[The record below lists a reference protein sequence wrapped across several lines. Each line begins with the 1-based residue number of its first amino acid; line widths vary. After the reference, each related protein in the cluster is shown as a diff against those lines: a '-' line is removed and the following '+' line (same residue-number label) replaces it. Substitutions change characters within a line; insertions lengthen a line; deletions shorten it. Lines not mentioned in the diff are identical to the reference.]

1 MAQKVG
7 QSYTLIYKSTK
18 YKPIISVFYDFKP
31 FFVQEIVWFL
41 VLLPAKTR
49 KDMRKIIL
57 AALCLLTLGACDNNS
72 VKFTVEGT
80 VEGAKDSM
88 LYFEHMAL
96 SGMKL
101 LDSVKLSED
110 GAFCFKADTT
120 AAPEF
125 YRLRID
131 NQIINISIDST
142 ETVTVKAHYPN
153 MAADYEVE
161 GSDNCEKIRQLS
173 LLQQELLRKAIAI
186 DENRYLAPSVAQ
198 DSLTRLI
205 NVYKQMVTEQFIYQ
219 EPNKTYSYFAL
230 FQTLGRWLIFDPQ
243 TNYDDLR
250 TFAAVATSWDTFY
263 PGSERAQNLHNI
275 VVEKQTERRKAIAR
289 MMNSNNTQ
297 ITELGIIDLV
307 YDDNH
312 GMPQQLSSLKGKVV
326 LLDFHTFTMKESTQ
340 RILMLRDLYNK
351 YHDRGL
357 EIYQISLDQD
367 EHFWRQKTQNLPWI
381 SVRDADGESAIKY
394 NVSSLP
400 EFFTIDR
407 NCQLQK
413 RSSQM
418 KDLEEEIKAL
428 L

>member
-1 MAQKVG
+1 
-7 QSYTLIYKSTK
+7 
-18 YKPIISVFYDFKP
+18 
-31 FFVQEIVWFL
+31 
-41 VLLPAKTR
+41 
-49 KDMRKIIL
+49 MRKIL
-57 AALCLLTLGACDNNS
+57 FAALCALIFVACNNNG
-72 VKFTVEGT
+72 VKFTVEGS

-88 LYFEHMAL
+88 LYFEHMSL
-96 SGMKL
+96 KGIKV
-101 LDSVKLSED
+101 LDSIKLSDD
-110 GAFCFKADTT
+110 GSFCFKGDTT

-142 ETVTVKAHYPN
+142 ETVTIKAHYPN
-153 MAADYEVE
+153 MAARYEVE

-173 LLQQELLRKAIAI
+173 LLQQDLLRKAIAI
-186 DENRYLAPSVAQ
+186 DENRHIAPSVAQ

-205 NVYKQMVTEQFIYQ
+205 DAYKQMVKEQFIYQ

-230 FQTLGRWLIFDPQ
+230 FQTLGQWLIFDPQ
-243 TNYDDLR
+243 NNYEDLR

-263 PGSERAQNLHNI
+263 PGAERTQNLHNI
-275 VVEKQTERRKAIAR
+275 VVEKQTDRRRANAR
-289 MMNSNNTQ
+289 MMSNDGPQ
-297 ITELGIIDLV
+297 VTELGIIDLTFN
-307 YDDNH
+307 DIN
-312 GMPQQLSSLKGKVV
+312 GKPQQLSSLRGKVV
-326 LLDFHTFTMKESTQ
+326 LLDFHTFTMRESTQ

-381 SVRDADGESAIKY
+381 SVRDAEGESAVRY

-400 EFFTIDR
+400 EYFTIDR

-418 KDLEEEIKAL
+418 KNLEEEIKAL